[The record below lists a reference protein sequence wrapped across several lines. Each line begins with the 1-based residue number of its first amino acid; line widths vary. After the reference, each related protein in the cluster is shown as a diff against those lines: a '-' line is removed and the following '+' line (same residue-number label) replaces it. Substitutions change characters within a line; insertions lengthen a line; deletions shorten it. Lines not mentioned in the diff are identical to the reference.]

1 MSNDE
6 IILKILILGDM
17 SVGKTTLLLKYID
30 NYTPELYISTLG
42 IDYKTKN
49 IVYNNTNIIL
59 QIWDTAGQ
67 EKFQV
72 VTKSF
77 VKGSDGIIYMYDIT
91 QKQSFI
97 NIKRWLED
105 TEDYSLRA
113 KKIIVGNKIDME
125 ERREVT
131 EEMKN
136 KLLNEIDIDLVEISA
151 KKDLNVNEVF
161 DKLVKIIIG
170 DLTKEDII
178 KKFGRTMSVSSL
190 NSVDIMKK
198 KKKMLLNL

>member
-1 MSNDE
+1 MLNDE

-42 IDYKTKN
+42 IDYKTKK

-151 KKDLNVNEVF
+151 KKDRNVNEVF

-198 KKKMLLNL
+198 KKKCC

>member
-1 MSNDE
+1 MFNDE

-151 KKDLNVNEVF
+151 KKDRNVNEVF

-198 KKKMLLNL
+198 KKKCC

>member
-1 MSNDE
+1 MLNDK

-97 NIKRWLED
+97 NIANCD
-105 TEDYSLRA
+105 
-113 KKIIVGNKIDME
+113 KI
-125 ERREVT
+125 
-131 EEMKN
+131 
-136 KLLNEIDIDLVEISA
+136 
-151 KKDLNVNEVF
+151 
-161 DKLVKIIIG
+161 
-170 DLTKEDII
+170 
-178 KKFGRTMSVSSL
+178 
-190 NSVDIMKK
+190 
-198 KKKMLLNL
+198 

>member
-1 MSNDE
+1 MLNDE

-67 EKFQV
+67 EKYQV

-151 KKDLNVNEVF
+151 KKDRNVNEVF

-198 KKKMLLNL
+198 KKKCC

>member
-1 MSNDE
+1 MLNDE

-151 KKDLNVNEVF
+151 KKDRNVNEVF

-198 KKKMLLNL
+198 KKKCC

>member
-1 MSNDE
+1 MLNDE

>member
-1 MSNDE
+1 MLNDE

-30 NYTPELYISTLG
+30 NYIPELYISTLG
-42 IDYKTKN
+42 IDYKTKK

-190 NSVDIMKK
+190 NSIDIMKK
-198 KKKMLLNL
+198 KKKCC

>member
-67 EKFQV
+67 EKFKV

-151 KKDLNVNEVF
+151 KKDRNVNEVF

-198 KKKMLLNL
+198 KKKCC

>member
-1 MSNDE
+1 MINDE

-67 EKFQV
+67 EKFKV

-151 KKDLNVNEVF
+151 KKDRNVNEVF

-198 KKKMLLNL
+198 KKKCC

>member
-1 MSNDE
+1 MLNDE

-59 QIWDTAGQ
+59 QIWDTVGQ

-151 KKDLNVNEVF
+151 KKDRNVNEVF

-198 KKKMLLNL
+198 KKKCC

>member
-151 KKDLNVNEVF
+151 KKDRNVNEVF

-198 KKKMLLNL
+198 KKKCC

>member
-1 MSNDE
+1 M
-6 IILKILILGDM
+6 
-17 SVGKTTLLLKYID
+17 
-30 NYTPELYISTLG
+30 G
-42 IDYKTKN
+42 IDYKKKN

-151 KKDLNVNEVF
+151 KKDRNVNEVF

-198 KKKMLLNL
+198 KKKCC